1 MSSMDVTRGR
11 YGLAMTVLAAAGA
24 LIASFLTW
32 QHVAGEIPPC
42 GPVRGCETVLTSP
55 YAAVAGVPV
64 ALGGALVS
72 LATLGGA
79 LRWWLRADR
88 RGLVLAYLAGTASI
102 AALAYFTYLE
112 VAVIHAICAWCV
124 SYAVSVV
131 GGWLV
136 ALLAYRSSTYTRA
149 A

>member
-1 MSSMDVTRGR
+1 MAS
-11 YGLAMTVLAAAGA
+11 LAALGA

-32 QHVAGEIPPC
+32 QHLTGAIPPC

-64 ALGGALVS
+64 ALAGALVS
-72 LATLGGA
+72 LATFAGA

-88 RGLVLAYLAGTASI
+88 RGLVLAYLTGTASI

-112 VAVIHAICAWCV
+112 VAVIHALCAWCV
-124 SYAVSVV
+124 SYALSVLA
-131 GGWLV
+131 GWLL
-136 ALLAYRSSTYTRA
+136 ALAAYRSTTGNEA
-149 A
+149 L